1 MVLLYKINDSMSEK
15 VNQEESYKEGLAKL
29 AKLVVYLNDSGT
41 LDALLDLVKDR
52 NLMDFVKSPTFRA
65 IMELLGHVKELIDSG
80 VVNSQ
85 DFIDGVITIARHL
98 DKIGKILS
106 LLDQHG
112 VLDVMTNGLTKA
124 ADIIV
129 KSNDNEANIIELLA
143 SFDDPDVKKTLA
155 YLKFLLKELGESVK
169 PLLDGDKN
177 MLERAGK

>member
-1 MVLLYKINDSMSEK
+1 MSEK
-15 VNQEESYKEGLAKL
+15 VNKEESYKEGLAKL

-52 NLMDFVKSPTFRA
+52 NLMDFVKDFVKSPTFRA
-65 IMELLGHVKELIDSG
+65 IMELLGHVKELIDSR